1 MRTLLTILAAGSLA
15 AARIAEDTSDLLQH
29 VTFQSSNFE
38 NILTWDSGLES
49 APDTVYSVEYK
60 TYGEVGWLAKK
71 SCQRITRKF
80 CNLTTETGSLEK
92 LYYARVTATSAG
104 GRSATK
110 MTDRFSPRQHT
121 TIKPP
126 DVTCIPTVRSIQMI
140 VHPTSTPL
148 QAEDGHWLT
157 LEDIFHDLFYR
168 LDLHINQTYQM
179 HLGGKQREY
188 EFIGLTPDT
197 EFLGTITIFVPTYS
211 KESAPYTCRVR
222 TLPDRTWTYSFSGA
236 FLFSMGFLVAGLCY
250 LSYRYITKPPKP
262 PHSLDV
268 QRVLTF
274 QPLRFIQEHVLIPVL
289 DLSGPSSLAQPVQY
303 SQVMVSA
310 PKEPPG
316 APPLHSRSEITYLGQ
331 ADLSILQPS
340 RAAPPQAGSPPSY
353 APQAAPEAGPP
364 AYTPQVTPEA
374 KAPSYAPQAVSS
386 YAPQAAPD
394 SWPPSYGLCM
404 GGSGKDSPPG
414 TPSGPRPL
422 RTEDQLQKEPPAADL
437 SLQGLASGATEEPQE
452 AKPFPQHL
460 CVDPDRA
467 PDTTVLHKGE
477 PGTPGYLKGQL
488 PLLSSVQ
495 IEGHPG
501 SLPLHTP
508 SLPCCPMDQGSCPGG
523 LLESLV
529 CTKDDGPGSEPEAPG
544 ASALEQPAELD
555 SLFRGLALTV
565 QWES

>member
-1 MRTLLTILAAGSLA
+1 
-15 AARIAEDTSDLLQH
+15 
-29 VTFQSSNFE
+29 
-38 NILTWDSGLES
+38 
-49 APDTVYSVEYK
+49 
-60 TYGEVGWLAKK
+60 
-71 SCQRITRKF
+71 
-80 CNLTTETGSLEK
+80 
-92 LYYARVTATSAG
+92 
-104 GRSATK
+104 